1 LPLPEKIPVKISSEA
16 AGYVSFSPVL
26 ARQMTPA
33 ELLEQILGVTGKD
46 AGRVR
51 EILEQGTVVS
61 GASRFRWAPIQA
73 PVQEVEEALRVFPD
87 PRPERRF
94 DPARCVRAVLA
105 GGRGPI
111 ELTCEAAS
119 SKRWFGR
126 RSFWQVL
133 METAEKL
140 EPAYQQYS
148 YADRADVYRVEL
160 PVEVARAL
168 REQANLLRFSSL
180 EAMVREYSYDKLELW
195 VER

>member
-1 LPLPEKIPVKISSEA
+1 
-16 AGYVSFSPVL
+16 
-26 ARQMTPA
+26 
-33 ELLEQILGVTGKD
+33 
-46 AGRVR
+46 
-51 EILEQGTVVS
+51 
-61 GASRFRWAPIQA
+61 
-73 PVQEVEEALRVFPD
+73 
-87 PRPERRF
+87 
-94 DPARCVRAVLA
+94 
-105 GGRGPI
+105 
-111 ELTCEAAS
+111 
-119 SKRWFGR
+119 
-126 RSFWQVL
+126 